1 MRHILTLAAVS
12 AAALSL
18 PATALAQAVPAAV
31 VVVVDTNR
39 VSNECNACKTAI
51 ASLRSQAQALQTR
64 QQTLATQLRPE
75 GEAIQ
80 KEIDALAGKAPSD
93 ALKTR
98 AQAFQKKEQDAQE
111 ELERGRQNLQAIQA
125 NVLRQIND
133 KMEPAISQVMSQRG
147 ANLAVDVGATLAHAP
162 AVDVTNA
169 VLAAVNATLP
179 SVSMTAPAQPAQST
193 TQGR

>member
-18 PATALAQAVPAAV
+18 PATALAQAVPGAV

-51 ASLRSQAQALQTR
+51 ATLRSQAQALQTR

-133 KMEPAISQVMSQRG
+133 KMEPAISQVMTQRG
-147 ANLAVDVGATLAHAP
+147 ANLAVDVGASLAHTP